1 MSKILLRM
9 LPLALLMSCSFH
21 ENTKNILND
30 GNSLS
35 KDATM
40 PPGNM
45 DFQYRELLNVGTGAN
60 SEL

>member
-1 MSKILLRM
+1 M